1 MRYTGCGRKKKDFW
15 TASQVPVSFK
25 HLNPRMAT
33 HILNSIDGETSVLIS
48 RTNLPQIEDDSSSEQ
63 SSPTAPASN
72 QLARSECSDEI
83 PRHETGQATIS
94 TEDLQ
99 KVPLYYQSN
108 IYNPP
113 MNPTI
118 HTSPMTQ
125 HPNPETSPH
134 TSRSPQELK
143 RKRDQPSGS
152 QLVDRTRP
160 VDMIHF
166 PYQSSSVQQP
176 TELLYDPHSVPEASV
191 ITGPSL
197 EGLPV
202 EQMMPFGYPYYYPY

>member
-1 MRYTGCGRKKKDFW
+1 MRYTGFGRKKRDSW
-15 TASQVPVSFK
+15 TASQVPVSFE
-25 HLNPRMAT
+25 HLNTRMAT

-48 RTNLPQIEDDSSSEQ
+48 RTNMPQIEDDSSSEQ
-63 SSPTAPASN
+63 SSPTAPGS

-83 PRHETGQATIS
+83 PRSETGQAIMS
-94 TEDLQ
+94 TENLQ
-99 KVPLYYQSN
+99 KVPPYYQSN
-108 IYNPP
+108 MYNSPS
-113 MNPTI
+113 NPTI

-125 HPNPETSPH
+125 HPNSETSPH
-134 TSRSPQELK
+134 TSRSPQDLK

-176 TELLYDPHSVPEASV
+176 TELLYHPHSVPEAGV